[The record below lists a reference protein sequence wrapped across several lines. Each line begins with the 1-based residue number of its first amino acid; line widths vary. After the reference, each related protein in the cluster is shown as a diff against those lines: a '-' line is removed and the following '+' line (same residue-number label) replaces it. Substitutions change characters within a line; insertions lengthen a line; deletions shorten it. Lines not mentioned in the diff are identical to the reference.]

1 MLLLDNRYTFCRL
14 KKNLQPF
21 VTSQRALAKK
31 NESRK
36 KRKVGKDTSLD
47 FLSHPPRLSTGDN
60 EGGDKPEDVEA
71 MIER

>member
-14 KKNLQPF
+14 KNLQPF
-21 VTSQRALAKK
+21 VTSQTAFGKK

-36 KRKVGKDTSLD
+36 KRKVGKDRSFD
-47 FLSHPPRLSTGDN
+47 FLSHPLRLSTGDN

-71 MIER
+71 LIER